1 MRRYT
6 PRQRRHPA
14 AGKRALDATV
24 SALGLLGSAPVL
36 LPVMYLVWRQDR
48 HSPFYVAERVGKDGQ
63 GFRMVKL
70 RSMVVGAE
78 RSGVDSTAADDTRI
92 TPVGQFI
99 RRYKLDE
106 LTQLWNV
113 LRGEMSLVGPRPN
126 VRRETDLYTLEEQR
140 LISVKPGITD
150 FASIVFSD
158 EGEILEG
165 SQDPD
170 IAYHQLIRP
179 GKNRLGLFYVEHR
192 SLSLDIRLVLLTG
205 IAIASRPR
213 ALQGVVRILE
223 QLGAEPELVTIAR
236 RQAPL
241 VPMPPPG
248 ATEIVATRDG
258 SVA

>member
-1 MRRYT
+1 MRRH
-6 PRQRRHPA
+6 PRRQRTHPA
-14 AGKRALDATV
+14 AGKRALDVTV

-36 LPVMYLVWRQDR
+36 LPVMYLVWRQDA
-48 HSPFYVAERVGKDGQ
+48 HSPFYVAERVGKDCE
-63 GFRMVKL
+63 GFHMVKL
-70 RSMVVGAE
+70 RSMVVGAD
-78 RSGVDSTAADDTRI
+78 RSGVDSTAADDMRI

-126 VRRETDLYTLEEQR
+126 VRRETDLYTQEEQR
-140 LISVKPGITD
+140 LLSVKPGITD

-179 GKNRLGLFYVEHR
+179 GKNRLGLFYIDHR
-192 SLSLDIRLVLLTG
+192 SLSLDIRLVVLTG
-205 IAIASRPR
+205 IAVVSRPR
-213 ALQGVVRILE
+213 AIRGVVRILA
-223 QLGAEPELVTIAR
+223 QLGAEPELLMIAR
-236 RQAPL
+236 RQSPL

-248 ATEIVATRDG
+248 AAEIVTTRDG